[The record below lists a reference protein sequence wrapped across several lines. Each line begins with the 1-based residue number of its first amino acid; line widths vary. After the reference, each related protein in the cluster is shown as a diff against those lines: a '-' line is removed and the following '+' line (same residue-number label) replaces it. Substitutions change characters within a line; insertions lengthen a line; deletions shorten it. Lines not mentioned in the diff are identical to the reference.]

1 MILSRCLLK
10 VALRIIHLKFFWV
23 RNHFSLLRQMKL
35 SSSRRV
41 AVHNFIVA
49 ILIRISFSG
58 HYHLPEYSK
67 TQLQLTGK
75 SNNPVFRHPDDLI
88 IEQNV
93 PAAKRVSVLIQ
104 TDIEDALQ
112 LLTELRYIWSNITTG
127 NISSSIPSRILSIS
141 MSASAQFIQRQGIMS
156 VAVLILLVF
165 VVIIFG
171 MVWSLYSRVSLAY
184 YLCNLESNFS
194 LPR

>member
-1 MILSRCLLK
+1 
-10 VALRIIHLKFFWV
+10 
-23 RNHFSLLRQMKL
+23 
-35 SSSRRV
+35 
-41 AVHNFIVA
+41 
-49 ILIRISFSG
+49 
-58 HYHLPEYSK
+58 
-67 TQLQLTGK
+67 LQLTGK

-104 TDIEDALQ
+104 TDIEDSLQ

-127 NISSSIPSRILSIS
+127 NISSGIPSRILTIA

-156 VAVLILLVF
+156 VAVIILLVF

-171 MVWSLYSRVSLAY
+171 MVWSLYSRVSLASY
-184 YLCNLESNFS
+184 CVIKRLIFFA
-194 LPR
+194 